1 MIGRMVVAGLVML
14 ASAGPLAAPSPG
26 PGGGSGGG
34 PQATGSQEGENN
46 EKVSVTLKDSRIV
59 VSGNGTGGKS
69 DGYRVK
75 RPCWYEPG
83 GNAEEMLKKQEGSKP
98 EWIPETEWRR
108 HLDDLKQFKDK
119 VGKEGTWW
127 TRAYNAADP
136 NALSCLAGL
145 EPYVFVPPNT
155 TPPAGITVRE
165 LADIARA
172 ALTVPK
178 PKIEVNPDVKSYV
191 NLDTWVWLG
200 DIGPTTRSVT
210 ATLPGVMSATVT
222 ATLGRLEIKSGTTK
236 ERADVRQ
243 DCAGG
248 GKPYGKGKK
257 DDEFSCGV
265 TYRRASADQP
275 RGVYTMTVTA
285 VWPVTAP
292 GVDFDYAPVQMSADR
307 DVVVGEVQS
316 VVKGGE

>member
-1 MIGRMVVAGLVML
+1 MIGRTAVAGLVLL
-14 ASAGPLAAPSPG
+14 AVTSPSVAFAAP
-26 PGGGSGGG
+26 PGGGGG
-34 PQATGSQEGENN
+34 PEATGFQGGEGN
-46 EKVSVTLKDSRIV
+46 EKVGVVLKDSRIV

-83 GNAEEMLKKQEGSKP
+83 GNAEDMLKKQEGSKP

-119 VGKEGTWW
+119 VGKEGNWW

-178 PKIEVNPDVKSYV
+178 PKIEVNPNVKSYV

-200 DIGPTTRSVT
+200 DTGAKTRSVT

-222 ATLGRLEIKSGTTK
+222 ATLGSLQIKSGTTGD
-236 ERADVRQ
+236 RADVKQ
-243 DCAGG
+243 NCAGG
-248 GKPYGKGKK
+248 GKPYSKGEK
-257 DDEFSCGV
+257 DRFSCGV

-292 GVDFDYAPVQMSADR
+292 GVDFDYAPVQVSADR
-307 DVVVGEVQS
+307 DVAVGEVQS
-316 VVKGGE
+316 VVKGDE